1 MKYLTQENADNLNII
16 RQILLQ
22 NDFSNI
28 KNITRL
34 KSGSRSLAYY
44 ADDYIV
50 RFPKVEIIW
59 QTMKREKN
67 IIDIIYPYLM
77 PTFANKIQKID
88 LISGEYPF
96 SISKRIK
103 GKICDGRPESE
114 YATLYQNLSTKQQE
128 QLAYDLAQFFNIMYR
143 INYKILDIP
152 ASTEAID
159 NWDVTT
165 REDFDFEKAR
175 QALLV
180 YEIDLNNYRVDTP
193 NTKMALCHNDL
204 SGSNLLLNPG
214 KEDVLVGIIDFGNT
228 IVMPKYRDFFPLY
241 KISRKLAIDTLTEYN
256 KTTSSPIEQKQI
268 DFMVLSYIGFGLAQ
282 SKEDPSPYFIKLLQP
297 FLER

>member
-34 KSGSRSLAYY
+34 KSGFRSLAYY

-114 YATLYQNLSTKQQE
+114 
-128 QLAYDLAQFFNIMYR
+128 
-143 INYKILDIP
+143 
-152 ASTEAID
+152 
-159 NWDVTT
+159 
-165 REDFDFEKAR
+165 
-175 QALLV
+175 
-180 YEIDLNNYRVDTP
+180 
-193 NTKMALCHNDL
+193 
-204 SGSNLLLNPG
+204 
-214 KEDVLVGIIDFGNT
+214 
-228 IVMPKYRDFFPLY
+228 
-241 KISRKLAIDTLTEYN
+241 
-256 KTTSSPIEQKQI
+256 
-268 DFMVLSYIGFGLAQ
+268 
-282 SKEDPSPYFIKLLQP
+282 
-297 FLER
+297 